1 MNKNTQVQQQSSTNL
16 SKVPSETMVNEAKDV
31 QKTAVEHKEIETLPR
46 EIENTAGILVYE
58 NAKKKL
64 DISNDGKIYRQK
76 WFNYIPFLSVVSVLV
91 YVNYIF
97 GKTKCLKD
105 HDFKLFKKAYTWCN
119 IIGFLI
125 MPLVALAL
133 WTFGTWMIV
142 EVIPGKFGDYSEI
155 WTSYKASIDAAGSG
169 AAKFGQAIGGL
180 FTVAIVPLTTP
191 ASVTVSGSLIPLN
204 LIFIAVLMLFTI
216 INPVNIIYTY
226 IMNARM
232 LRFVTVHESS
242 AIYRYRK

>member
-1 MNKNTQVQQQSSTNL
+1 MINNNQVKQQQSSTNL
-16 SKVPSETMVNEAKDV
+16 SQVPSETKVNEAKDV
-31 QKTAVEHKEIETLPR
+31 QKEAVEHKSIETLPK

-76 WFNYIPFLSVVSVLV
+76 WFNYMPFISVISILV

-125 MPLVALAL
+125 MPLVGLAL
-133 WTFGTWMIV
+133 WTFGTWMVV
-142 EVIPGKFGDYSEI
+142 EVIPGEFGNYSNIWSDYHSHI
-155 WTSYKASIDAAGSG
+155 TGSVG
-169 AAKFGQAIGGL
+169 NQIGQAIGGL
-180 FTVAIVPLTTP
+180 FTVALTPLTTSM
-191 ASVTVSGSLIPLN
+191 SVIVGGATIPLN

-216 INPVNIIYTY
+216 INPVNIIYTF